1 MRIKSW
7 AGLMLAAAIGAG
19 FLAGCGNFW
28 QAPSTTTT
36 TTTTSTCTAAV
47 TPTTTLTASSL
58 SSGNFYIVNNPT
70 LTTFQVVGY
79 SIVSGVATQFTSAAA
94 LPGQAYAMAIDP
106 VAGGYLFVSSSSGIF
121 LYNIASNGALT
132 LQNSSQAVELDATAY
147 AIQVVSTSAGEWLLD
162 ASDSTA
168 GQPYLYAFQL
178 NSSSHLPTET
188 TSNAPAV
195 KLVTGGSVSPG
206 GIAVSPDNTLVA
218 VAEGSGGTRTFHF
231 AAGNTGTT
239 SPFGATAYTTSL
251 KGSAALSVAFSPQ
264 TTYLYIGESAD
275 FTCTTNSGGLRIIS
289 ITGGVPTSEPSA
301 SPYPSGGTGPHAI
314 LPSSNGYVY
323 VANWQS
329 AQTGNITAFLLG
341 SGPSLTVQTNT
352 VATGVEPSG
361 IIEDPKSN
369 YVLAVSNQGSTT
381 FDAYTF
387 DATTTGQLDTAISSS
402 TGTGPVAIVAVP

>member
-1 MRIKSW
+1 
-7 AGLMLAAAIGAG
+7 
-19 FLAGCGNFW
+19 
-28 QAPSTTTT
+28 
-36 TTTTSTCTAAV
+36 
-47 TPTTTLTASSL
+47 
-58 SSGNFYIVNNPT
+58 VNNPT

-218 VAEGSGGTRTFHF
+218 VAEGSGGTQTFTF